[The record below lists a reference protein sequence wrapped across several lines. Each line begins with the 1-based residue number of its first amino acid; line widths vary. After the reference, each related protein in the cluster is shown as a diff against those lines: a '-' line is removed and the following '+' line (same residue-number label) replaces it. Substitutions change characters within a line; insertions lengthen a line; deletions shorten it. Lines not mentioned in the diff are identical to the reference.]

1 MRTLPALADLPGV
14 LRSDRP
20 GGTSAPVW
28 LTFAAA
34 FVAAWIVV
42 GVNGGH
48 FVTVAN
54 LQNIAQRSV
63 ALGLVTVGQTLVVLA
78 GSLDLSV
85 AYVVSVSAMV
95 ASVTMAGDPGRVPAG
110 VAVALGAGA
119 LAGLANGLVI
129 TRLRVNAF
137 IATLGIAMILR
148 GALNATFDNFA
159 GKIPD

>member
-28 LTFAAA
+28 LTFASV
-34 FVAAWIVV
+34 FVVAWVVV
-42 GVNGGH
+42 GVDGGH

-63 ALGLVTVGQTLVVLA
+63 ALGLVTVGQALVVLA
-78 GSLDLSV
+78 GSIDLSV

-95 ASVTMAGDPGRVPAG
+95 TSVTIAGSPGRVPAG
-110 VAVALGAGA
+110 GARAAGA
-119 LAGLANGLVI
+119 RGPARPANGPGI
-129 TRLRVNAF
+129 TPLPGN
-137 IATLGIAMILR
+137 
-148 GALNATFDNFA
+148 
-159 GKIPD
+159 